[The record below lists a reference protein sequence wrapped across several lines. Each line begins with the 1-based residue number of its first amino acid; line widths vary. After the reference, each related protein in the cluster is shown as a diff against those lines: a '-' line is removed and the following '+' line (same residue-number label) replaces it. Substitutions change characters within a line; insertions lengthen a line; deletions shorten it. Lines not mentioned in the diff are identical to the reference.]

1 VPCLVGFK
9 SARPRSPGVPPRR
22 RGFTYETLTSEDT
35 YDWQSYAC
43 FRSLYRFRNHLLSSA
58 CKCGP
63 VRRNLEHARRDYQR
77 PLRKNPDWAWN
88 KSWPNFFYWWTFRSI
103 PDSVGRSCFLLWAGT
118 NECSGWPHGVP
129 VGPDGL
135 IEFRAE
141 RGPEP
146 GRPVCALAFGMPCA
160 SEVSYFARK
169 H

>member
-1 VPCLVGFK
+1 MIGNRMRVFALSTAFICL
-9 SARPRSPGVPPRR
+9 APPANAAPFD
-22 RGFTYETLTSEDT
+22 GT
-35 YDWQSYAC
+35 
-43 FRSLYRFRNHLLSSA
+43 
-58 CKCGP
+58 
-63 VRRNLEHARRDYQR
+63 LEHARRDDQR

-135 IEFRAE
+135 IEFRAAE